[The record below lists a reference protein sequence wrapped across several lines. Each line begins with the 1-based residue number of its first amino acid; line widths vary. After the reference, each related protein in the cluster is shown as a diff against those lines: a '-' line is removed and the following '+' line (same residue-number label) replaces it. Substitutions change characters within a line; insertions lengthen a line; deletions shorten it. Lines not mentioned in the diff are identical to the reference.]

1 MLRLKERREGAFDYM
16 GRYAKIANPYACAPE
31 ENLPASPPAFPE
43 QGIGGG
49 AVGGGF
55 ASMGGDPRNL
65 RFEQGNPLP
74 QFGLR
79 IGAEILGREATR
91 RVPSGSRE
99 IGFFHCRAASQAKR
113 LAVNRQGGYSP
124 LSGG

>member
-16 GRYAKIANPYACAPE
+16 GRYAEIANPIARVAE
-31 ENLPASPPAFPE
+31 ENFRASPATFPE

-49 AVGGGF
+49 AVGCGF
-55 ASMGGDPRNL
+55 ALVRADPGDF
-65 RFEQGNPLP
+65 RFEQGNPLV

-99 IGFFHCRAASQAKR
+99 IGFFHCRPASQAKR

-124 LSGG
+124 PSGG